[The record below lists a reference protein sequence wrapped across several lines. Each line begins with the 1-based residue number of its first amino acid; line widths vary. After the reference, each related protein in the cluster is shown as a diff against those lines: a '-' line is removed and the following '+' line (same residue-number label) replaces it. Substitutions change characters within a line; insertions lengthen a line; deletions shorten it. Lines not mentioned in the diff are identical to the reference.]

1 VFLVEW
7 KDFTQEENTWETYE
21 NFAEHNM
28 KLLEDFYKRN
38 PGIEKDGRFRKKGNK
53 MQR

>member
-1 VFLVEW
+1 VFLFKW

-21 NFAEHNM
+21 NVAEHNM

-38 PGIEKDGRFRKKGNK
+38 LRIEKDGRFQKKGK
-53 MQR
+53 RIV